1 MSARA
6 IMRKR
11 SGLFLASGAAM
22 LAASVSCA
30 DAQVIATDQ
39 EMVMPPW
46 NAQQVFEPM
55 PLPQL
60 ADPDTR
66 EDVAPEDTPVK
77 TRAYPE
83 YQARGIRAGSWMF
96 NPSLTA
102 GTFYDSNVFSS
113 NFNRRSD
120 VAGQLGAGLNAQ
132 SLWERHGIS
141 IRALTNSTWYRQNP
155 GLDETDASL
164 KGSGR
169 FDIDSHTALLGAFQA
184 AYLHEGVGSL
194 SSPAGAV
201 QPTPYSLF
209 GADLTLRREFGR
221 LSGSFGGRVDSY
233 DFGSTVAQNGATI
246 DQGARSGQVYAAHGR
261 VEYAISGK
269 SAVFTAGEFNV
280 RDLRGSPGQPLS
292 SDGYRVYSGFAL
304 ELTRLIRGEI
314 AGGYMAQRFDSPSIG
329 TIQGPTYRARLTWS
343 PTRQIDV
350 HFNAEQLVTEASDT
364 SSTGILANALQLGFD
379 YEFRR
384 NVVLSTIGTY
394 EKDSFKGQDR
404 QDNVYALDAK
414 LKYMLNNVTS
424 LSFQYRYLR
433 RDSNIPEFSYDKHQ
447 VGINAAARF

>member
-1 MSARA
+1 
-6 IMRKR
+6 
-11 SGLFLASGAAM
+11 
-22 LAASVSCA
+22 
-30 DAQVIATDQ
+30 
-39 EMVMPPW
+39 MPPW

-60 ADPDTR
+60 ADPDVR
-66 EDVAPEDTPVK
+66 EEVAPEDKPV
-77 TRAYPE
+77 RSRSYPE

-102 GTFYDSNVFSS
+102 GAFYDSNVFSS
-113 NFNRRSD
+113 NINRRSD

-132 SLWERHGIS
+132 TLWERHGIS
-141 IRALTNSTWYRQNP
+141 IRALTNSTWYRENP
-155 GLDETDASL
+155 GLDETDASI
-164 KGSGR
+164 KGTGR
-169 FDIDSHTALLGAFQA
+169 YDIDKHTVLLGAFQA

-194 SSPAGAV
+194 SSPEGAV
-201 QPTPYSLF
+201 EPTPYSVV

-221 LSGSFGGRVDSY
+221 LSGSVGGRVDSY
-233 DFGSTVAQNGATI
+233 DFGSTVAQNGAVI
-246 DQGARSGQVYAAHGR
+246 DQSSRSGQVYAAHGR
-261 VEYAISGK
+261 VEYAFSDK
-269 SAVFTAGEFNV
+269 TAVFTSGEFNV

-304 ELTRLIRGEI
+304 ELTRLIHGEV

-343 PTRQIDV
+343 PSRRLDV
-350 HFNAEQLVTEASDT
+350 RLKAEQLVTEASET
-364 SSTGILANALQLGFD
+364 SSTGIIANAIQLGFD
-379 YEFRR
+379 YELRR
-384 NVVLSTIGTY
+384 NVILSTFGTY

-404 QDNVYALDAK
+404 LDNVYALDAQ
-414 LKYMLNNVTS
+414 LKYLLNNVTS